1 MLRRR
6 KRSGTL
12 TLNWLIRKLFV
23 VKKPQDIKAST
34 LPKITFDMKYLTV
47 QRVSMI
53 PIGLGTIPFTLRW
66 VLGWWR
72 LYLRFDFFYFFE
84 IYGFLD

>member
-34 LPKITFDMKYLTV
+34 LPKFDMKYLTI

-53 PIGLGTIPFTLRW
+53 PIGLGTISFTLRW
-66 VLGWWR
+66 V
-72 LYLRFDFFYFFE
+72 
-84 IYGFLD
+84 

>member
-53 PIGLGTIPFTLRW
+53 PTGFDSDGC
-66 VLGWWR
+66 GSSWR
-72 LYLRFDFFYFFE
+72 LISF
-84 IYGFLD
+84 